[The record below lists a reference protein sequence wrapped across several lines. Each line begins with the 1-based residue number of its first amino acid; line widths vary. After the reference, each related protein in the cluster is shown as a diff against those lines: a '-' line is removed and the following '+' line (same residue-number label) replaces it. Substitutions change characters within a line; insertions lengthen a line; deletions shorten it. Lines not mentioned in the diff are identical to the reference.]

1 MERGFGPSAEA
12 PTPRPGLSGLR
23 RVPTMPCGPAT
34 SPAAVGSSDCAV
46 RRRAG
51 PGPAVR
57 YRAPS
62 SGCCLLFLGEI
73 RPWAFSAVA
82 LCLSVRPALWAVT
95 QGGPWGKAGGGSA
108 RLARRGGGLN
118 LSSRP
123 PFLPSSSIFF
133 SFFFFFLER
142 RGRCARRESSHVL
155 KEASRTQ
162 LGSRYRRCAWRNCPP
177 RVPREAL
184 GKAAALPSTQ
194 NHTTLKVCSSL
205 WYRSESQPCLC
216 RGDGWQLLV
225 QSVSSGDEASVAFL
239 PWWDP

>member
-1 MERGFGPSAEA
+1 M
-12 PTPRPGLSGLR
+12 L
-23 RVPTMPCGPAT
+23 CGPAT

-62 SGCCLLFLGEI
+62 SGCCPLFLGEI

-82 LCLSVRPALWAVT
+82 PCLSVRPAW
-95 QGGPWGKAGGGSA
+95 A
-108 RLARRGGGLN
+108 RLRGLSHRTVPGGRQEVVVPGWRGWEEAWTSPHDR
-118 LSSRP
+118 LSFP
-123 PFLPSSSIFF
+123 ALL
-133 SFFFFFLER
+133 SFFFFFLIFLER
-142 RGRCARRESSHVL
+142 RGRCARRESGHVL

-162 LGSRYRRCAWRNCPP
+162 LGSRYRRCAWRNCPA
-177 RVPREAL
+177 RVPCEAL

-194 NHTTLKVCSSL
+194 TCTTLKVCNSL
-205 WYRSESQPCLC
+205 WYRSESQPCLL

-225 QSVSSGDEASVAFL
+225 QSVSSADEASVAFL